1 MGTDQRAIVGYLG
14 AAVVFA
20 LIGDVVKQKTQSVP
34 AGSYVKIL
42 LGGGLGTGLLVLI
55 SETGGAAAGPGN
67 NIIWCQRTAKAVR
80 HKPPA
85 ASWTTSGRRRSTA
98 LSESGAASQGS
109 QAGMIATA
117 NSSNK
122 GSQASSRNS
131 PSRPKT
137 NR

>member
-55 SETGGAAAGPGN
+55 SETGGAAADF
-67 NIIWCQRTAKAVR
+67 AKGLALVTLVASVLMNGTVVFTGVN
-80 HKPPA
+80 KLTGSVNKLGTTKTPAPA
-85 ASWTTSGRRRSTA
+85 AKVG
-98 LSESGAASQGS
+98 
-109 QAGMIATA
+109 
-117 NSSNK
+117 
-122 GSQASSRNS
+122 
-131 PSRPKT
+131 
-137 NR
+137 